1 VRAVA
6 RGGGTLQ
13 SRLGFGRVGGFVA
26 GGYRGRGGGGGNGGG
41 RRQGGGSAASATG
54 GRRGRRGWL
63 VGKRWRWSS
72 REEVVAGRKTTE
84 AGRGSV
90 ARGRRMQRGH
100 AVALTLG

>member
-41 RRQGGGSAASATG
+41 RRQGGGSAASAAG
-54 GRRGRRGWL
+54 GRWGRRGRL
-63 VGKRWRWSS
+63 VGKRWRWSP
-72 REEVVAGRKTTE
+72 GR
-84 AGRGSV
+84 
-90 ARGRRMQRGH
+90 RGRRWSSGGRRRRWGE
-100 AVALTLG
+100 AAWPEEDEGNGVAR